1 MQIGIMIEGQN
12 GLNWQRWQ
20 RLANVVE
27 DLGFCGLFRSDHFT
41 NASPPDLDSLELWTS
56 LTWLASHTHRIEF
69 GPMVSPISFRHP
81 AFTARMAVALDD
93 LSDGR
98 LTLGL
103 GAGWQEREH
112 HNFGFELLDMDQRFV
127 RFEEGLTVIRK
138 LLREDQPSDF
148 DGQYFKLHQA
158 IVLPRPQRPNGP
170 PILIGGNGEKRTLPL
185 VARFADEWNALFL
198 TPDEFSRLN
207 RILDD
212 LIKEEGRNPDHL
224 RRSMMTG
231 CIYGKD
237 MLEVRTKV
245 DFRTKG
251 QRTEEEMRQRGLLVG
266 TAQEIRDQIQSL
278 EQAGVQRLMLQWLDL
293 DDLDSLALLAKGI
306 IV

>member
-20 RLANVVE
+20 RLAKVVE
-27 DLGFCGLFRSDHFT
+27 DLGFWGLFRSDHFT

-81 AFTARMAVALDD
+81 ALTARMAVALDD

-127 RFEEGLTVIRK
+127 RFEEGLTVIQK

-198 TPDEFSRLN
+198 TADEFSRLN

-212 LIKEEGRNPDHL
+212 LIKEEGRNPDQL

-251 QRTEEEMRQRGLLVG
+251 QRTEEEMRQKGLLVG
-266 TAQEIRDQIQSL
+266 TAQEIRGQIQSL

-293 DDLDSLALLAKGI
+293 DDLDSLTLLAEGI
-306 IV
+306 IG

>member
-20 RLANVVE
+20 RLAKTVE
-27 DLGFCGLFRSDHFT
+27 ELGFMGLFRSDHFT

-81 AFTARMAVALDD
+81 AITARMAVALDD
-93 LSDGR
+93 LSEGR

-112 HNFGFELLDMDQRFV
+112 HNFGFELLDMDQRFS
-127 RFEEGLTVIRK
+127 RFEEGLTVIQK
-138 LLREDQPSDF
+138 LLRNDQPSDF
-148 DGQYFKLHQA
+148 DGQYFKLRQA
-158 IVLPRPQRPNGP
+158 IVLPRPQRSNRPR
-170 PILIGGNGEKRTLPL
+170 ILIGGNGEKRTLPL

-198 TPDEFSRLN
+198 TPTEFSRLN
-207 RILDD
+207 RTLDG
-212 LIKEEGRNPDHL
+212 LIKEEGRNPEHL

-231 CIYGKD
+231 CIYGND
-237 MLEVRTKV
+237 IQEVKRKV

-266 TAQEIRDQIQSL
+266 TAQEIHGQILTL

-293 DDLDSLALLAKGI
+293 DDLDGLASLAKGI
-306 IV
+306 IG